1 MGLNVR
7 EAPGMHP
14 AQKALIYP
22 YFTDGESETQRGEAT
37 CVWPHSM
44 LTAYIGRQLSSHL
57 WSGVPSMPDSLCSA
71 LPCSLSQPC
80 PQEISKVIPASAV
93 GGESPGLLT
102 QRCLWLLTGRRGS
115 GYRGERR
122 SPEAS
127 PGAAACSAQ
136 L

>member
-44 LTAYIGRQLSSHL
+44 LTSIYWTATQLPSLVRCSFHARQS
-57 WSGVPSMPDSLCSA
+57 VF
-71 LPCSLSQPC
+71 CSL
-80 PQEISKVIPASAV
+80 
-93 GGESPGLLT
+93 LL
-102 QRCLWLLTGRRGS
+102 S
-115 GYRGERR
+115 
-122 SPEAS
+122 
-127 PGAAACSAQ
+127 
-136 L
+136 

>member
-22 YFTDGESETQRGEAT
+22 YFTDEESETQRGEAT

-44 LTAYIGRQLSSHL
+44 LTAYIGRQPRFHL

-71 LPCSLSQPC
+71 LSCSLSQPC
-80 PQEISKVIPASAV
+80 PQESFQSHPSLCSGRGVPRPPYSALPLAADRPERQWV
-93 GGESPGLLT
+93 
-102 QRCLWLLTGRRGS
+102 LW
-115 GYRGERR
+115 
-122 SPEAS
+122 
-127 PGAAACSAQ
+127 
-136 L
+136 